1 MSIYT
6 KTSENIYFLNDKNIA
21 SSMDDTSVLSN
32 AIPSFDIVSAAY
44 DEFEELCG
52 DVNLSIGNLC
62 THLSTDIKNLSDTVD
77 AGYVHSDGDS
87 VNGSLSIAQQLTV
100 DNNVQFKR
108 NLNVSNNLTQGKGSF
123 VSNAIDRG
131 IAMGISAVAD

>member
-62 THLSTDIKNLSDTVD
+62 THLSTDVKNLSDTVD
-77 AGYVHSDGDS
+77 ADYVHSAGDS

-100 DNNVQFKR
+100 DNNV
-108 NLNVSNNLTQGKGSF
+108 
-123 VSNAIDRG
+123 
-131 IAMGISAVAD
+131 